1 MSNFLVETKNEYT
14 THLSNILT
22 PLIFEGLQSIYK
34 EAVVIAEGKEN
45 ELLKIFQSCL
55 KRIPKWNTSMIEKET
70 NRIINSSHSYGW
82 LNDLIKATLKANLI
96 VLMYNPTLRVQNKL
110 DPSFYQNIKTVDFI
124 HRVYIECAREL
135 WNNPYL
141 LYHQFPPIE
150 IKRNQRDCMSLIKDC
165 IKEALRKLLPVKH
178 VLEYYLGEDID
189 NNLPND
195 QFEKAMSDA
204 EERNLT
210 KLIKKDLGSNNILQ
224 HDKSKLELEFNNSQR
239 LNTIS
244 STDTPKPRLSEV
256 SKNIVNS
263 DKLVQKTNSEEK
275 TIGSKILGIINKN
288 KDKDSEIS
296 SINSIMSDSSDTKK
310 RSTMKNSTTSTNANN
325 SEIKINLN
333 KTIESK
339 KSETFDDKVKKILE
353 KDLATDSDLETSL
366 NYSQED
372 NDNKYQ
378 EIFSNSLVSPK
389 KDDKKDNKQ
398 FKEKQKFFNN
408 YLQF

>member
-1 MSNFLVETKNEYT
+1 
-14 THLSNILT
+14 
-22 PLIFEGLQSIYK
+22 
-34 EAVVIAEGKEN
+34 
-45 ELLKIFQSCL
+45 
-55 KRIPKWNTSMIEKET
+55 MIEKET

-256 SKNIVNS
+256 SKNIVNL

>member
-1 MSNFLVETKNEYT
+1 
-14 THLSNILT
+14 
-22 PLIFEGLQSIYK
+22 
-34 EAVVIAEGKEN
+34 
-45 ELLKIFQSCL
+45 
-55 KRIPKWNTSMIEKET
+55 
-70 NRIINSSHSYGW
+70 
-82 LNDLIKATLKANLI
+82 
-96 VLMYNPTLRVQNKL
+96 
-110 DPSFYQNIKTVDFI
+110 
-124 HRVYIECAREL
+124 
-135 WNNPYL
+135 
-141 LYHQFPPIE
+141 
-150 IKRNQRDCMSLIKDC
+150 MSLIKDC

-178 VLEYYLGEDID
+178 VLEFYLGEDID

-210 KLIKKDLGSNNILQ
+210 KLIKKDLGSDNILP

-239 LNTIS
+239 LNTVS
-244 STDTPKPRLSEV
+244 STDTPRPRLSEV

-288 KDKDSEIS
+288 KDSEIS

-333 KTIESK
+333 KAIESK

-378 EIFSNSLVSPK
+378 EIFSNSLISPK